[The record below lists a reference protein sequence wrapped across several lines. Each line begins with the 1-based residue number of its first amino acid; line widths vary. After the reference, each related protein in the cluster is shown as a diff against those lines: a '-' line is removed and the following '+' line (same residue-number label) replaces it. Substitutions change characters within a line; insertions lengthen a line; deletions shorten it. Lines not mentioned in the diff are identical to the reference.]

1 MGGPLG
7 HPAASSLIALFSM
20 SLPLRVLIAKRT
32 AETAAQLAALG
43 RQTFADT
50 FAADNTPTDMDA
62 YLAATF
68 GPTQQLA
75 ELQDPDVIFLLA
87 QMQQEL
93 VGYAMLR
100 FKSDLGLEQG
110 KTPDNRLEI
119 ARLYVREDWVGTGLG
134 ATLMR
139 RALDEARARGCRT
152 VVLGVW
158 ERNTRAIAFYQRF
171 GFKEIGQHAFTLGS
185 DVQTDLILRKG
196 L

>member
-1 MGGPLG
+1 
-7 HPAASSLIALFSM
+7 M
-20 SLPLRVLIAKRT
+20 SLPLRILVAKRT
-32 AETAAQLAALG
+32 PETAAKLAALG
-43 RQTFADT
+43 RQTFHET

-68 GPTQQLA
+68 GPEQQLS
-75 ELQDPDVIFLLA
+75 ELQDPNVIFLLA

-100 FKSDLGLEQG
+100 LKSDLGLESG
-110 KTPDNRLEI
+110 KPVDNRLEI

-139 RALDEARARGCRT
+139 RTLEEARAHKCRT

-158 ERNTRAIAFYQRF
+158 ERNTRAIGFYQRF